1 MTKSSIEERVLAT
14 IQRGFPRVL
23 SPYEAIA
30 KEADIGVDQLLSIL
44 REWKARGKLRRI
56 GAVVNHFKA
65 GLGVG
70 AMVVWRVEAD
80 QIENVGSIFASFPQ
94 VSHAYERET
103 SENWTYNVYTMV
115 HAADTAQ
122 LRRTVEAMSVAS
134 GVTDVEMLLTEKELK
149 KVPPTYIMD
158 R

>member
-1 MTKSSIEERVLAT
+1 MKSSIEERILAA
-14 IQRGFPRVL
+14 IQRGIPRVL
-23 SPYEAIA
+23 RPYEAIA
-30 KEADIGVDQLLSIL
+30 KEAGIDVDQLLSIL
-44 REWKARGKLRRI
+44 REWKASGKLRRI

-70 AMVVWRVEAD
+70 AMVVWRVETD
-80 QIENVGSIFASFPQ
+80 QIEKVGSIFASFPQ

-115 HAADTAQ
+115 HAADTEQ
-122 LRRTVEAMSVAS
+122 LRRTVESMSEAA
-134 GVTDVEMLLTEKELK
+134 GAADFQMLLTEKELK
-149 KVPPTYIMD
+149 KVPPTYIID